1 MGYGIGLAGLASTAE
16 AIDVTSNNIANAQT
30 VGYKSG
36 EYVFADAY
44 FKAADAQAKDR
55 VGMGSFRQSIRRTSS
70 YGTVVNSQNVLD
82 MAIAGPGMFMLA
94 KDTLGTIPIESPS
107 KFEYTRNGQFATD
120 SQNRIV
126 NENGLLLCGFPAD
139 ENGNIISGAKSV
151 LTLDQG
157 PLESKPTINSKLD
170 LNLDNRLETLKAVFD
185 HTNSTTFSQ
194 ATSQTIYDQYGNGHI
209 LGMYYKKVQ
218 TQSLTLVDDGA
229 GGFKY
234 QATQLIPTANQAAFE
249 QDRQQNRIST
259 TFNNADSKIQ
269 NAQAFATNQ
278 QTIKGASLDPVG
290 NTSGVGS
297 NWDMRMADGTHLA
310 VKMTRVAN
318 AVPVTSA
325 VTRTGTSALLA
336 AAATGAFTAGDIFSV
351 TVGANTFT
359 NSTFNSET
367 TLADVATWINSKFAS
382 TETVASV
389 VGSGGPAPAAFTA
402 TLTFTNPLTVTIGK
416 TNTAT
421 YAVDADRYAVHA
433 TIDGFPV
440 GHDPSNADL
449 TKKDANNNITLS
461 TGTYSE
467 QMSIGTMAFIGGKNI
482 DTLEKGTDGL
492 PVDDNSTSFN
502 IIANG
507 GNNQVNYGRNNSQG
521 DRGVLQFTV
530 KSDNVTALTA
540 QGQTYANTQDGHTV
554 SSLTGYSIDSNG
566 KLIATYDNG
575 ETSVK
580 GQLILAYFNNVEGLM
595 PNGNNTFAAT
605 NKSGEPLLSFP
616 GDGLM
621 GQVRS
626 KSLEQSNVD
635 LTNELV
641 KLMVLQRQY
650 SAMSQAT
657 KTMAATI
664 IDDTINIGR

>member
-1 MGYGIGLAGLASTAE
+1 MGYGVGLAGLASTAE
-16 AIDVTSNNIANAQT
+16 VIDVTSNNIANAQT

-107 KFEYTRNGQFATD
+107 KFEYTRNGQFSTD

-126 NENGLLLCGFPAD
+126 NQNGLLLCGFPAD

-170 LNLDNRLETLKAVFD
+170 LNLDNRLETLKTVFD

-209 LGMYYKKVQ
+209 LGMFYKKVQ
-218 TQSLTLVDDGA
+218 TQPLTLVDDGA
-229 GGFKY
+229 GGFKF

-269 NAQAFATNQ
+269 NGQAFATNQ
-278 QTIKGASLDPVG
+278 QTIKGASLNPVG

-297 NWDMRMADGTHLA
+297 NWDTRMADGTHLA
-310 VKMTRVAN
+310 VKMTRTAN
-318 AVPVTSA
+318 VTPVTTALTNAIAGADLAGSITKSA
-325 VTRTGTSALLA
+325 GLV
-336 AAATGAFTAGDIFSV
+336 AGDIFKV
-351 TVGANTFT
+351 TANSKTYT

-367 TLADVATWINSKFAS
+367 TLAEVKAWIDATVPTADC
-382 TETVASV
+382 VASFT
-389 VGSGGPAPAAFTA
+389 GTTTA
-402 TLTFTNPLTVTIGK
+402 TLVLTGTTTPTYSR

-421 YAVDADRYAVHA
+421 YAVDADRYAVYA

-530 KSDNVTALTA
+530 KSDNITALTA
-540 QGQTYANTQDGHTV
+540 QGQTYANSQDGHTV

>member
-1 MGYGIGLAGLASTAE
+1 
-16 AIDVTSNNIANAQT
+16 
-30 VGYKSG
+30 
-36 EYVFADAY
+36 
-44 FKAADAQAKDR
+44 
-55 VGMGSFRQSIRRTSS
+55 
-70 YGTVVNSQNVLD
+70 

-107 KFEYTRNGQFATD
+107 KFEYTRNGQFSTD

-126 NENGLLLCGFPAD
+126 NQNGLLLCGFPAD

-157 PLESKPTINSKLD
+157 PLEQQPTGNSKID
-170 LNLDNRLETLKAVFD
+170 LNLDNRLETLKTVFD
-185 HTNSTTFSQ
+185 PTNSTTFSQ

-209 LGMYYKKVQ
+209 LGMFYKKVQ
-218 TQSLTLVDDGA
+218 TQPLVLTDDSS
-229 GGFKY
+229 GGFTF
-234 QATQLIPTANQAAFE
+234 QATQLISNPKQATFE
-249 QDRQQNRIST
+249 QDRQQNRMST
-259 TFNNADSKIQ
+259 TFNNSDSRIQ
-269 NAQAFATNQ
+269 AGNAMATNL
-278 QTIKGASLDPVG
+278 QTIKGAALDRIG
-290 NTSGVGS
+290 NTSGIGS

-310 VKMTRVAN
+310 VKMRSAPDAGPVKAITGLPADLAGFN
-318 AVPVTSA
+318 AGDVLTLTTTSP
-325 VTRTGTSALLA
+325 
-336 AAATGAFTAGDIFSV
+336 AATY
-351 TVGANTFT
+351 T
-359 NSTFNSET
+359 NSTFTSAT
-367 TLADVATWINSKFAS
+367 TITEVKAWITGLGANFATGAANAMSHAGPN
-382 TETVASV
+382 TGAVTVANGVLSLSKAMKTYTGADTV
-389 VGSGGPAPAAFTA
+389 LAGLRVGDRFTVTTTSPAATFSNTTFDEYTTIKDIKEWLKGTLPAA
-402 TLTFTNPLTVTIGK
+402 TNAVSHAASDTGALTVNNGVFSVTHDV
-416 TNTAT
+416 TT
-421 YAVDADRYAVHA
+421 YTVDADRYAVYA

-440 GHDPSNADL
+440 GHDPSNSDA
-449 TKKDANNNITLS
+449 TKKDANNTIQLS

-530 KSDNVTALTA
+530 KSDNITALTA
-540 QGQTYANTQDGHTV
+540 QGQTYANSQDGHTV

>member
-1 MGYGIGLAGLASTAE
+1 
-16 AIDVTSNNIANAQT
+16 
-30 VGYKSG
+30 
-36 EYVFADAY
+36 
-44 FKAADAQAKDR
+44 
-55 VGMGSFRQSIRRTSS
+55 
-70 YGTVVNSQNVLD
+70 
-82 MAIAGPGMFMLA
+82 
-94 KDTLGTIPIESPS
+94 LGTIPIESPS

-157 PLESKPTINSKLD
+157 PLESQPTANSKLD
-170 LNLDNRLETLKAVFD
+170 LNLDNRLETLKTVFD

-209 LGMYYKKVQ
+209 LGMFYKKVQ
-218 TQSLTLVDDGA
+218 TQPLTLVDDGA

-234 QATQLIPTANQAAFE
+234 QATQLIPSANQAQFE
-249 QDRQQNRIST
+249 QDRQRNRIST

-269 NAQAFATNQ
+269 NAQAFATNP
-278 QTIKGASLDPVG
+278 QTIKGAALDRVG
-290 NTSGVGS
+290 TTTGIGS
-297 NWDMRMADGTHLA
+297 NWDMRLADGTHLA
-310 VKMTRVAN
+310 VKQ
-318 AVPVTSA
+318 TSLA
-325 VTRTGTSALLA
+325 TVSAA
-336 AAATGAFTAGDIFSV
+336 KTVTGAPTALAGFVAGD
-351 TVGANTFT
+351 TFT
-359 NSTFNSET
+359 VTTTAPAGVYSNSNFNSET
-367 TLADVATWINSKFAS
+367 TIADVKAWIVATVPQDTNAIAHAGPNTGAV
-382 TETVASV
+382 TVTN
-389 VGSGGPAPAAFTA
+389 G
-402 TLTFTNPLTVTIGK
+402 TLTFTHA
-416 TNTAT
+416 AT
-421 YAVDADRYAVHA
+421 YAVDADRYAVYA

-440 GHDPSNADL
+440 GHDPSNSDA
-449 TKKDANNNITLS
+449 TKRDANNDITLS

-492 PVDDNSTSFN
+492 PVDDNSTSFT

-540 QGQTYANTQDGHTV
+540 QGQTYANSQDGHTV